1 MEKGGR
7 VRWARALIWMP
18 ILLLV
23 TTPLFAERKVQDTL
37 FGQPWRRTCPLMIQ
51 RINQILLTPK
61 SNG

>member
-23 TTPLFAERKVQDTL
+23 TTLLFAERKVQDTL
-37 FGQPWRRTCPLMIQ
+37 FGQP
-51 RINQILLTPK
+51 
-61 SNG
+61 